1 MLYIAETPQPKT
13 PIADA
18 TPKWCRST
26 AGDIVLNTY
35 TKDPEVYDADAEL
48 ARLLAVHEAKLI
60 EAATDPSMLAIGDGP
75 DVLMGWDTEYFDDP
89 VTGVKRIISN
99 QLHLLAEGGEL
110 SDIYFSHDG
119 GRISLI
125 SRVVRL
131 VLKAYDKKMIR
142 HWPRRIIIG
151 AYFVRADMD
160 SIEEFQGMKSQLDS
174 AGGRICTIGKAITYS
189 LLPQSFGAM
198 SEMLDSDD
206 DKMPSATPQRTSTVV
221 MESGRLRL
229 LSLFFRDMAA
239 YTVMGTP
246 LEAVGEQIGIPKVD
260 IGDYAKDRMDL
271 LLAGDK
277 PLFERYALT
286 DPKIVVKFMAE
297 TMLLAK
303 ELTGSSEL
311 PPTASSLA
319 QKFFLKTLKD
329 ADLDRA
335 QCFGVRVVK
344 TSVWSERAD
353 RVRTVTEEVPI
364 PQREDHRDFITQC
377 YHGGLNSAMYAGP
390 SEIDDWRDWDLKAAY
405 PSAMLSIRLIDFE
418 NPRVSTNIDDFMGD
432 VIGFA
437 HVEFACDAG
446 QPFGLLVDGG
456 NRGLLAPR
464 AGRAHCTAAEL
475 AVAVRNGVKITKFHH
490 GVVYHSKTDDA
501 GRPVETRLFELCIRE
516 GRRRRAQFPKGS
528 AQEQL
533 MKLILNSLYGRTAM
547 GLKAKKVFDTRS
559 GQSVQL
565 PQSAITNEVIAAHAT
580 GVVRATLM
588 EILCNLPPGKRA
600 LSVTTDG
607 FICNCSFEE
616 LPLNGVMAQ
625 RYMDWAE
632 LATGQREILE
642 EKHRARQVIVM
653 KTRGQI
659 TAEYNNDVSAD
670 KKTILAKVGVSPP
683 SAILKADHNEYM
695 LDLYLSRHPGQKTQT
710 RPFVSTR
717 AQWTTDTRFTRLTRE
732 QRLNLEPDM
741 KNRLIN
747 PRMIGV
753 RGREHIAFDMEPWP
767 TAEDGLMA
775 RAIFDGWIKKNCLK
789 TMADWESWLQYYQL
803 GLARSAKRRDDGVGI
818 GIRMTDE
825 GAVGL
830 LRRLFLRAW
839 NREHVGL
846 HKTVS
851 GPKLAEW
858 LTGIGMITSAD
869 DVKNAS
875 RKTLRYEEGVVPRS
889 SDVMAAMALL
899 QARFP
904 EAELEKLLVPAAL
917 LIS

>member
-1 MLYIAETPQPKT
+1 MLHTTETPLPKRPT
-13 PIADA
+13 AEA
-18 TPKWCRST
+18 TPKWCKST
-26 AGDIVLNTY
+26 AGDIVLKTY

-48 ARLLAVHEAKLI
+48 ARLLAVHEAKLL
-60 EAATDPSMLAIGDGP
+60 EAATDPSQLAIGDGP

-89 VTGVKRIISN
+89 VSGVKRIISN
-99 QLHLLAEGGEL
+99 QLHLVAEGGEL
-110 SDIYFSHDG
+110 SDIFFSPDG

-125 SRVVRL
+125 NRVVRL
-131 VLKAYDKKMIR
+131 LLKASEKKVIR
-142 HWPRRIIIG
+142 QWPRRVIIG
-151 AYFVRADMD
+151 AYFLRADLD

-189 LLPQSFGAM
+189 LLPQGFGAIP
-198 SEMLDSDD
+198 EMLDSDD
-206 DKMPSATPQRTSTVV
+206 DKMPSITPRQTSTVV
-221 MESGRLRL
+221 MDNGRLRL

-277 PLFERYALT
+277 PLYERYALT

-329 ADLDRA
+329 AGLDRA
-335 QCFGVRVVK
+335 QCLGVHTVK

-364 PQREDHRDFITQC
+364 PQREDHRAFVTLC

-418 NPRVSTNIDDFMGD
+418 NPLVSTNINDFMGD

-437 HVEFACDAG
+437 HVEFVCDG
-446 QPFGLLVDGG
+446 SQPFGLLVDGG
-456 NRGLLAPR
+456 NRGLLSPR

-475 AVAVRNGVKITKFHH
+475 AVAVRNGVRITKFHH
-490 GVVYHSKTDDA
+490 GVIYPSKTDEA
-501 GRPVETRLFELCIRE
+501 GRVVETRLFEPAIRE
-516 GRRRRAQFPKGS
+516 GRRRRGQFPKGS
-528 AQEQL
+528 AKEHL
-533 MKLILNSLYGRTAM
+533 MKLMLNSLYGRASM
-547 GLKAKKVFDTRS
+547 GLKQKKVFDTRS
-559 GQSVQL
+559 GQSVQM
-565 PQSAITNEVIAAHAT
+565 PQSAITNEVVAAHAT
-580 GVVRATLM
+580 GAVRATLM
-588 EILCNLPPGKRA
+588 EILCNLPAGKRA

-607 FICNCSFEE
+607 FICNCSFDE

-632 LATGQREILE
+632 LATGKREILE

-659 TAEYNNDVSAD
+659 TAEYNDDVSAD
-670 KKTILAKVGVSPP
+670 QKTILAKVGVSPP
-683 SAILKADHNEYM
+683 PAVPKSEHNEYM
-695 LDLYLSRHPGQKTQT
+695 YNLYMGRRPGQKTQT

-717 AQWTTDTRFTRLTRE
+717 VQWMTDTRFTRLTRE
-732 QRLNLEPDM
+732 QSLNLEPDM

-747 PRMIGV
+747 PRMVSV
-753 RGREHIAFDMEPWP
+753 RGGEHIAFDMENWP
-767 TAEDGLMA
+767 TAEDGLVA

-789 TMADWESWLQYYQL
+789 TLTDWVSWLQHYQL
-803 GLARSAKRRDDGVGI
+803 GLARRAKRRDGGSGI
-818 GIRMTDE
+818 GIHMTDE

-839 NREHVGL
+839 NREQVGL
-846 HKTVS
+846 RKTIS

-858 LTGIGMITSAD
+858 LTGIGMTTTAD

-889 SDVMAAMALL
+889 LEVMAALALL
-899 QARFP
+899 QAQFP
-904 EAELEKLLVPAAL
+904 QAELEKLLVPADL
-917 LIS
+917 MIT